1 MWLDKNVAIEDM
13 EKIANGLELE
23 DGGIHADAISYA
35 SEDDKSQVGIEIH
48 SGRNRIVRRI
58 FESLGY
64 HVTKLDRVYFAGLTK
79 KNLGRGK
86 WRYLNERE
94 VNALRMG
101 AFE

>member
-1 MWLDKNVAIEDM
+1 MRTLSAMLARTIRAKWVSRSIPAVTVSC
-13 EKIANGLELE
+13 A
-23 DGGIHADAISYA
+23 
-35 SEDDKSQVGIEIH
+35 VF
-48 SGRNRIVRRI
+48 

>member
-1 MWLDKNVAIEDM
+1 MSAAPL
-13 EKIANGLELE
+13 
-23 DGGIHADAISYA
+23 
-35 SEDDKSQVGIEIH
+35 
-48 SGRNRIVRRI
+48 RRRI

-64 HVTKLDRVYFAGLTK
+64 HVVKLDRVYFAGLTK

>member
-1 MWLDKNVAIEDM
+1 V
-13 EKIANGLELE
+13 
-23 DGGIHADAISYA
+23 
-35 SEDDKSQVGIEIH
+35 V
-48 SGRNRIVRRI
+48 
-58 FESLGY
+58 
-64 HVTKLDRVYFAGLTK
+64 KLDRVYFAGLTK